1 MVTVTQNV
9 GRLTEIRMTAPVTAE
24 DLAAMQRDMT
34 GILNRA
40 QSRVVICADL
50 SGAALFTDDLA
61 ERMAKFFRTANSK
74 LERTA
79 IVVCGAATLFLQVE
93 RLLREGNPTSQPA
106 ARPDS
111 SRNGGASGTPSA
123 PSRDGASARPSRNGA
138 ELAPSKRGS
147 DPHMA
152 KRMGSDPLLAKRTS
166 ERKAFRAT
174 PEAMTWLDEVLT
186 SEERARLRMF
196 LEGPRTPAQAR

>member
-1 MVTVTQNV
+1 MITVTQNV
-9 GRLTEIRMTAPVTAE
+9 GRLTEIRMTAPVSAE
-24 DLAAMQRDMT
+24 DLASMQRDMT
-34 GILNRA
+34 AILNRA

-61 ERMAKFFRTANSK
+61 DRMAKFFRTANSK

-93 RLLREGNPTSQPA
+93 RLLREGNPASQPG

-111 SRNGGASGTPSA
+111 SR
-123 PSRDGASARPSRNGA
+123 DGAPGRNGRNGSD
-138 ELAPSKRGS
+138 LSSSKRGT
-147 DPHMA
+147 DPQMA
-152 KRMGSDPLLAKRTS
+152 KRLGSDPLLAKRTS

-196 LEGPRTPAQAR
+196 LDGPRTPAQAR

>member
-1 MVTVTQNV
+1 MITVTQNV
-9 GRLTEIRMTAPVTAE
+9 GRLTEIRMVAPVSAE
-24 DLAAMQRDMT
+24 DLAAMQRDVT
-34 GILNRA
+34 AILNRA
-40 QSRVVICADL
+40 QSRIVVCADL

-61 ERMAKFFRTANSK
+61 DRMAKFFRTANSK

-79 IVVCGAATLFLQVE
+79 IVVCNAATLFLQVE
-93 RLLREGNPTSQPA
+93 RLLREGGPNHQPG

-111 SRNGGASGTPSA
+111 SRDGSPS
-123 PSRDGASARPSRNGA
+123 RPSRNGA
-138 ELAPSKRGS
+138 EIATAKRGS

-152 KRMGSDPLLAKRTS
+152 KRIGSDPLLSKRTS

-186 SEERARLRMF
+186 SDERARLRMF
-196 LEGPRTPAQAR
+196 LEGPRTAVAR

>member
-1 MVTVTQNV
+1 MITVTQNV
-9 GRLTEIRMTAPVTAE
+9 GRLTEIRMTAPVSAE
-24 DLAAMQRDMT
+24 DLASMQRDMT

-61 ERMAKFFRTANSK
+61 DRMAKFFRTASSK

-79 IVVCGAATLFLQVE
+79 IVVCGAATLFLQVD
-93 RLLREGNPTSQPA
+93 RLLREGNPASQPG

-111 SRNGGASGTPSA
+111 SREGAP
-123 PSRDGASARPSRNGA
+123 ARPGRNGA
-138 ELAPSKRGS
+138 DLSASKRGS
-147 DPHMA
+147 DPQMA
-152 KRMGSDPLLAKRTS
+152 KRLGSDPLLTKRTS
-166 ERKAFRAT
+166 ERRAFRAT

-196 LEGPRTPAQAR
+196 LDGPRTPAQAR